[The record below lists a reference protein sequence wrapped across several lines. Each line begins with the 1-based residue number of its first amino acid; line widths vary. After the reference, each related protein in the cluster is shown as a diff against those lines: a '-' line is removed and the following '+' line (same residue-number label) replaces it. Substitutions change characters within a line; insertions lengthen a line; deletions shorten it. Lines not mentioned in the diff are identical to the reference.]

1 MNKHASRGLTLVA
14 LTAGFTLFGTSAAN
28 AIDIGGGDSDG
39 GLLGGLGLN
48 LGSDSSGDGL
58 LDDLLNVDLGA
69 PVNVDG
75 LNVNVL
81 GGSGDVL
88 GSDSLLG
95 GSGLV
100 GATTGSTNADIL
112 SGLGIDTSNLLGN
125 DDLAAVVGVPLDV
138 SNTWISVLGTEPN
151 GIVVVPNVSGGP
163 TAVITDGVDGLLNAV
178 VDVPVDVS
186 CTSVT
191 VLSDYSNECAG
202 TPADTDGDSDGGLLG
217 GDLLGGSDG
226 GLLGGDILGGDILD
240 GDLLGGGDGGLLGD
254 DGIELDLG
262 DTVLTPTVD
271 AGYGD
276 DSGLGDVV
284 GALVSAPIDL
294 SDVWVSAFG
303 DDGGIVVIPDLT
315 IDASVLTGGL
325 ISSEILAP
333 ITLDCVTITVL
344 SDFERDCGTSV
355 IEEIPTDPETPT
367 EEPVDPTDP
376 TGPAVPGD
384 GNGGDTGADNDALD
398 PCAVEPTSA
407 LTGLDTGA
415 GNSSLAMLGLGALA
429 GALLA
434 AGLLVLGRKASTL

>member
-1 MNKHASRGLTLVA
+1 MNKHVSRGMTLVA
-14 LTAGFTLFGTSAAN
+14 LTAGFTLIGTSAAN

-39 GLLGGLGLN
+39 GLLGGLGLD
-48 LGSDSSGDGL
+48 LGGTSGGEGL
-58 LDDLLNVDLGA
+58 LDDLLNVDLGV

-81 GGSGDVL
+81 GGNG
-88 GSDSLLG
+88 GGLLG
-95 GSGLV
+95 GGDSGLLGSNSLV

-112 SGLGIDTSNLLGN
+112 SGLGIDTSELLGN

-138 SNTWISVLGTEPN
+138 SNTWVSVLGNEPN

-178 VDVPVDVS
+178 VDVPIDVS

-191 VLSDYSNECAG
+191 VLSDYENACAG
-202 TPADTDGDSDGGLLG
+202 TPGSGADESDGGLLG
-217 GDLLGGSDG
+217 GGILGD
-226 GLLGGDILGGDILD
+226 GDILG

-271 AGYGD
+271 TGYGD
-276 DSGLGDVV
+276 DSGLGNVV

-294 SDVWVSAFG
+294 SEVWVSAFG

-355 IEEIPTDPETPT
+355 VEEIPTDPETPT
-367 EEPVDPTDP
+367 EEPVDPT
-376 TGPAVPGD
+376 TPAVPGD
-384 GNGGDTGADNDALD
+384 ADGTPGADGDNDALD
-398 PCAVEPTSA
+398 PCAVEPTSVVTSDA
-407 LTGLDTGA
+407 GSVNAGL
-415 GNSSLAMLGLGALA
+415 LAIGALA

-434 AGLLVLGRKASTL
+434 AGLLVLGRKAGAV

>member
-28 AIDIGGGDSDG
+28 AIDIGGGDDNG

-48 LGSDSSGDGL
+48 LGGDSSGDGL
-58 LDDLLNVDLGA
+58 LDDLLNVDLGV

-81 GGSGDVL
+81 GGNGSG
-88 GSDSLLG
+88 GLLG
-95 GSGLV
+95 GSGDSLLGDTGLI

-112 SGLGIDTSNLLGN
+112 SGLGIDTSDLLGN

-138 SNTWISVLGTEPN
+138 SNTWISVLGNEPN

-202 TPADTDGDSDGGLLG
+202 TPAETDGDSDGGLLG
-217 GDLLGGSDG
+217 GDLLGGD
-226 GLLGGDILGGDILD
+226 LLGGDI
-240 GDLLGGGDGGLLGD
+240 LGGGDGGLLGD

-434 AGLLVLGRKASTL
+434 AGLLVLGRKSSTL